1 MKWLKLALAVTMAFC
16 GAMCLAG
23 CRYSKSNW
31 SASSSPTTA
40 QVTARLHGSMDA
52 NQFPTGSQTRLPF
65 DHPENSQATHS
76 APEFVPPPEIPPLP
90 QLPPLPKLPSLDED
104 GRPELPDAAK
114 LPTVPPLP
122 LLPED
127 AISPGDGSTNA
138 GSENAQNRP
147 SANSRGN

>member
-1 MKWLKLALAVTMAFC
+1 MKCLRLALVVTAACC
-16 GAMCLAG
+16 GAMCHGG
-23 CRYSKSNW
+23 CRYPKSHW
-31 SASSSPTTA
+31 FTSSSATTA
-40 QVTARLHGSMDA
+40 QVSAHLRDSMED
-52 NQFPTGSQTRLPF
+52 NQFPAGGKTRLPF
-65 DHPENSQATHS
+65 DHPENSQAIHS

-127 AISPGDGSTNA
+127 AMCPADGSADA
-138 GSENAQNRP
+138 GSQNAQNP
-147 SANSRGN
+147 SSTRSRGQ